1 MKPTKIILTL
11 GSACV
16 SVFLMLSAPVFA
28 QSNDWVPVTG
38 AGNLSRFMSGLTV
51 ERELPSGELST
62 GEYHADGTGILTSW
76 GVSYPRT
83 WRIEGDGQICIT
95 AEKESQCYQYEQN
108 RSDPERF
115 RARVSSGGEWV
126 EFRSTG
132 VRAVVTNPEQ
142 ETGSKGGAATPTA
155 AEIAAELSNPNTPM
169 GTLNTNFDFINYDG
183 DLPGAEDESA
193 LKIVF
198 QPSLPYPLGGG
209 KNFFVRPAI
218 PIIVKQP
225 VPATGGGFESSDV
238 ELGDIGFDA
247 SVGFSFKSDAGT
259 NVLIAGTAGLLPT
272 ATDDA
277 VGLDQ
282 WLFGPELGGFMVRKW
297 GAFGIIGSHQWDV
310 AGEDSFDTS
319 ITAGQYIYSIN
330 LTKGWQISG
339 SPFWSYNHKADSD
352 DAWMFSVGG
361 GVAKTAI
368 IGGRP
373 WKMSIQYL
381 NYVERADA
389 FAPEH
394 QIRFT
399 VGPVVKLPWKG
410 RG

>member
-1 MKPTKIILTL
+1 MKIINITQTL
-11 GSACV
+11 SSAIMGIL
-16 SVFLMLSAPVFA
+16 LMLSAPAFA

-38 AGNLSRFMSGLTV
+38 ADNLSTFMSGLTI
-51 ERELPSGELST
+51 EQKLPSGELST
-62 GEYHADGTGILTSW
+62 GEYHADGTGILISW

-83 WRIEGDGQICIT
+83 WRIEGDDQVCIT

-108 RSDPERF
+108 SSDPERY
-115 RARVSSGGEWV
+115 RGRVSSGGEWL

-132 VRAVVTNPEQ
+132 GRAVVINPEQ

-193 LKIVF
+193 MKIVF

-225 VPATGGGFESSDV
+225 VPAAGGGFESTDV

-247 SVGFSFKSDAGT
+247 SVGFSFKTDAGT

-297 GAFGIIGSHQWDV
+297 GAFGVIGSHQWDV
-310 AGEDSFDTS
+310 AGEDGFDTS

-368 IGGRP
+368 IRGRP
-373 WKMSIQYL
+373 WKMSVQYL
-381 NYVERADA
+381 NYIERVDA
-389 FAPEH
+389 FAPRH